1 MWAEFI
7 TPENIDSRIWPRVS
21 VVAERL
27 WSPQNTTDPT
37 SMYQRLATQSWR
49 LESLGLMHNSNY
61 NASLGRM
68 TGDGDTAAL
77 RVLGSVVEPVKDYT
91 RMDMARE
98 IVNASTPLNRLV
110 DSIRPESDK
119 ARQFAQLVDAFVA
132 GGSKDPLVASQIRAM
147 LNQWRDNDALLQPT
161 LQRSALLKELAPISQ
176 NLSAL
181 SVAGLQAL
189 DYLGNG
195 TVAPD
200 AWVASQST
208 LLEESQKPHA
218 DLLLMVAPSIGKLIT
233 AAHGASAQRA
243 GQ

>member
-1 MWAEFI
+1 
-7 TPENIDSRIWPRVS
+7 
-21 VVAERL
+21 
-27 WSPQNTTDPT
+27 
-37 SMYQRLATQSWR
+37 
-49 LESLGLMHNSNY
+49 MHNSNY
-61 NASLGRM
+61 NASLARM
-68 TGDGDTAAL
+68 SGDGNTAAL
-77 RVLGSVVEPVKDYT
+77 RILGSVVEPVKDYT

-110 DSIRPESDK
+110 DSVRPESDK
-119 ARQFAQLVDAFVA
+119 ARQFAQLVDSFVA
-132 GGSKDPLVASQIRAM
+132 AGSKDPLVASQIRAT
-147 LNQWRDNDALLQPT
+147 LNQWRDNDALLQPA

-195 TVAPD
+195 TIAPD

-208 LLEESQKPHA
+208 LLEESKKPHA
-218 DLLLMVAPSIGKLIT
+218 DLLLMVAPSIEKLIT

-243 GQ
+243 AQ